1 MLKEECFF
9 LGTIV
14 GKYSFKGEILAK
26 LDTDSPSTCLD
37 LESIFIDT
45 PQGLVPYF
53 IDRSQLHK
61 SSLLRV
67 KFDGIDSESEAN
79 ALLKKDLFLPLN
91 MLPQLDGNQFYYHEV
106 TGFLA
111 IDQFNK
117 EIGII
122 KNVND
127 SGPQPLFIIDADGTE
142 ILIPVH
148 DNFIKELDREENKI
162 FLDLPD
168 GLMDIFK

>member
-67 KFDGIDSESEAN
+67 KFDGIDSESEAD

-127 SGPQPLFIIDADGTE
+127 SGPQPLFVIDADGTE